1 MASASRR
8 AADRPRARGRRATAH
23 ARRDRQVVRLI
34 SILTLLLQD
43 ARLTVYQLAARFRTR
58 RETIY
63 RDLRALQDVGIP
75 IVGDESGHLSRPRLD
90 PTYRLS
96 LAPIPLTRREI
107 LALAW
112 AIKRGTGKQPFGATL
127 ATALPKLQAMSTARD
142 GQAAVALEA
151 AVGGWERG
159 VKDPTAIEATLPS
172 LVQAITGQHRCRV
185 EYQALGRNRP
195 RRFPYDP
202 YRVISV
208 HGGFY
213 CVGKVPAYRNPT
225 VLAVERIRNLEVTTE
240 TFEVDP
246 VIDLKRYEEE
256 AFGVSW
262 EKPMTVVVRFRA
274 DQARYV
280 REREWHPTQT
290 LRELKVGGVELR
302 LRAGG
307 WFEIRR
313 WILGWGDA
321 AEVVR
326 PAALRREI
334 ASVLQRAATTYSRR
348 TASAR
353 ERGRRR

>member
-1 MASASRR
+1 MAPASPR

-43 ARLTVYQLAARFRTR
+43 TRLTVYQLAARFRTR

-96 LAPIPLTRREI
+96 LAPVPLTRREI

-112 AIKRGTGKQPFGATL
+112 AIKRGAGSNRSERPWRPRSPSCRPCRRPAMVRPPWRWRRRSEVGA
-127 ATALPKLQAMSTARD
+127 
-142 GQAAVALEA
+142 
-151 AVGGWERG
+151 G
-159 VKDPTAIEATLPS
+159 VKDPTAVEATLPS
-172 LVQAITGQHRCRV
+172 LVQAITGQHRCSV
-185 EYQALGRNRP
+185 EYQALGRSRP

-202 YRVISV
+202 YQVISV

-225 VLAVERIRNLEVTTE
+225 VLAVERIRGLEVTTE
-240 TFEVDP
+240 RFEVDP
-246 VIDLKRYEEE
+246 AIDLKRYEEE

-262 EKPMTVVVRFRA
+262 EKPMTIIVRFRA

-290 LRELKVGGVELR
+290 LRELRGGGVELR
-302 LRAGG
+302 FRAGG

-326 PAALRREI
+326 PATLRREI
-334 ASVLQRAATTYSRR
+334 ASVLQRAAMIYGQRV
-348 TASAR
+348 AHAR
-353 ERGRRR
+353 ERGRLP